1 MSRYH
6 AMLWLAIGMVAVH
19 ATIFAA
25 LGARG
30 DWTLA
35 GLLVI
40 PLPLWANSARL
51 GIRTIEAASRLAGY
65 RHGIDDARAA
75 LSYSNP
81 ARTLSVV
88 GGYKAPSRGGS
99 R

>member
-30 DWTLA
+30 EWTLA

-65 RHGIDDARAA
+65 RHGIDDARA
-75 LSYSNP
+75 L
-81 ARTLSVV
+81 VQ
-88 GGYKAPSRGGS
+88 
-99 R
+99 